1 MDKNKFDALLPIIV
15 AALIKRIIEQEKI
28 SHDESSTRLY
38 SSNLY
43 MFLEDEQTKV
53 WYYSVEKLF
62 QLFEQE
68 MNTGI
73 LELPE
78 Y

>member
-1 MDKNKFDALLPIIV
+1 MDKNKFDALLPMIV
-15 AALIKRIIEQEKI
+15 AAFIKKIIEQKKL
-28 SHDESSTRLY
+28 SHDEAFTRLY
-38 SSNLY
+38 GSSLY
-43 MFLEDEQTKV
+43 LFLEDEQTKV
-53 WYYSVEKLF
+53 WHYSVEKLF

-68 MNTGI
+68 MNTGK